1 VQKEVV
7 QRQERECAGD
17 EAEFGG
23 RFSRAHRL
31 RNGTEMAREI
41 RVALIGGGGFM
52 GKAHSMAYALAPS
65 VVDLDVT
72 IVKHTLVDANADI
85 AAAAAERLGWQN
97 SSSDWRAVIASD
109 DIDVVDI
116 VTPPQ
121 FHQEIAMA
129 ALAAGKPV
137 FCEKPITN
145 DAAEA
150 TRMAE
155 AAAESGLANQVGF
168 NYRHTPA
175 ISLFKKLVDD
185 GDLGTPLNFRATYMQ
200 DGAYFI
206 DDFGWRAT
214 KRTGG
219 SGAVGDIGS
228 HIIDLAEYLNGPIVR
243 VAAVMNTNG
252 GAAGSTWLPEDERVS
267 QDLTDDA
274 GAWVAQFANGSTG
287 TFSASFQAYGRK
299 NQIRLELDG
308 TKGAVEFDWNRREE
322 LKIARA
328 DDRPDDSGF
337 KTVLV
342 SDAHRDVWYPVAGI
356 GIGYVEGSAIQLARF
371 VEAAANGGT
380 SRPDFAD
387 AAHVQSVVTAIQE
400 SARTGAWVKVAV
412 PAR

>member
-1 VQKEVV
+1 
-7 QRQERECAGD
+7 
-17 EAEFGG
+17 
-23 RFSRAHRL
+23 
-31 RNGTEMAREI
+31 
-41 RVALIGGGGFM
+41 M
-52 GKAHSMAYALAPS
+52 GKAHSMAYALAPG
-65 VVDLDVT
+65 VVDLDVN
-72 IVKHTLVDANADI
+72 IVKHTLVDAVPEV
-85 AAAAAERLGWQN
+85 AAAAAERLGWKH
-97 SSSDWRAVIASD
+97 SSSDWRAVVESD
-109 DIDVVDI
+109 DVDVVDI

-150 TRMAE
+150 LRMAE
-155 AAAESGLANQVGF
+155 AAEASGLANQVGF

-175 ISLFKKLVDD
+175 ISLLKQIIDH
-185 GDLGTPLNFRATYMQ
+185 GELGEPLSFRASYMQ

-206 DDFGWRAT
+206 DDFGWRSA

-228 HIIDLAEYLNGPIVR
+228 HVIDLAEYLNGPIVR
-243 VAAVMNTNG
+243 VSAMMRTNG
-252 GAAGSTWLPEDERVS
+252 GTAGASWLPEDERLS

-274 GAWVAQFANGSTG
+274 GTWVAQFANGSIG
-287 TFSASFQAYGRK
+287 TFVASFQAYGRK

-308 TKGAVEFDWNRREE
+308 TKGAAEFDWNRREE

-328 DDRPDDSGF
+328 DDRVEDSGF

-387 AAHVQSVVTAIQE
+387 AAHVQGVVTAIQE
-400 SARTGAWVKVAV
+400 SARTGAWVEVAA
-412 PAR
+412 ARAATVGA